1 MGRSD
6 TLCIYIQFSI
16 IRREYECRVNLDNHF
31 QDILEQLLI
40 LKGQDFRCMYQISD
54 VPIIRCVDTNQY
66 CLSNES
72 LRTLRVKMCIRD
84 RVSRADATLVKR
96 LFEKEVPEIY
106 QGVVEIKSIAREAG
120 ERTKMAVLSH
130 NPDVDPIGSCIGPRG
145 SRVQKIIDELDV
157 YKRQP
162 MHRAFFLCLRRR

>member
-1 MGRSD
+1 MYLNIVFFRWEIFVGRSD

-72 LRTLRVKMCIRD
+72 LRTLRVKEGM
-84 RVSRADATLVKR
+84 TFK
-96 LFEKEVPEIY
+96 
-106 QGVVEIKSIAREAG
+106 
-120 ERTKMAVLSH
+120 
-130 NPDVDPIGSCIGPRG
+130 
-145 SRVQKIIDELDV
+145 V
-157 YKRQP
+157 Y
-162 MHRAFFLCLRRR
+162 